1 MMVKR
6 ILFIAFIQTLIFGTH
21 YFFSRS
27 VIRFFPITSPV
38 FKTIFY
44 TAMALMAFSF
54 VSAFL
59 LLRLH
64 GSVGTVF
71 YYRFA
76 AVWMGFLIHFL
87 VAIAAAW
94 AIIIVSKWMGFSA
107 NRPVIAG
114 FLMAAA
120 ALFSIY
126 GMWNASHPRVRE
138 VAVPVRHV
146 PEHWANRRIVL
157 LSDIHLGHMQGRA
170 FAKRLAERVN
180 DLDPDLILI
189 TGDLLDGVN
198 GSHDAVI
205 GSITRLHAQF
215 GVFFV
220 TGNHEYY
227 VGIHNALNIIKK
239 TNIRVLDNEWLNI
252 NGLEL
257 IGVSYPGIE
266 GPADIKNLPEN
277 KASDRA
283 RILLFHTP
291 TTIRKHAGNMN
302 HRHTRAYWT
311 PDTSFDLNKQ
321 LNVDLQLSGHTH
333 HGQIF
338 PFNLITRL
346 LFNGYDYGLK
356 KDGDFQIYTSCGTG
370 TWGPPMRT
378 AGISEITL
386 IRLISAP

>member
-1 MMVKR
+1 MMVKL
-6 ILFIAFIQTLIFGTH
+6 ILFIATIQTLIFGAH
-21 YFFSRS
+21 YLFSRS

-44 TAMALMAFSF
+44 GVMVLMAFSF

-64 GSVGTVF
+64 GSVATVF

-76 AVWMGFLIHFL
+76 AIWMGFLIHFL
-87 VAIAAAW
+87 VAIAVAW
-94 AIIIVSKWMGFSA
+94 AAIIISKWIGVSA

-114 FLMAAA
+114 FLMTAAI
-120 ALFSIY
+120 LFSIY
-126 GMWNASHPRVRE
+126 GMWNASHPRIRE
-138 VAVPVRHV
+138 VAIPVRHV
-146 PEHWANRRIVL
+146 PEYWANRRIVL

-170 FAKRLAERVN
+170 FAERLAERVN

-198 GSHDAVI
+198 GSYDAVI
-205 GSITRLHAQF
+205 RPITRLRARH

-227 VGIHNALNIIKK
+227 VGIGKALNIIKK
-239 TNIRVLDNEWLNI
+239 TQLRVLDNEWLNI

-257 IGVSYPGIE
+257 VGVNYPGIDS
-266 GPADIKNLPEN
+266 PAGIKNLPKK

-291 TTIRKHAGNMN
+291 TTIQKQARALNG
-302 HRHTRAYWT
+302 RHTRAYWT

-321 LNVDLQLSGHTH
+321 LNADFQLSGHTH

-346 LFNGYDYGLK
+346 LFNGFDYGLRQT
-356 KDGDFQIYTSCGTG
+356 GDFQIYTSCGTG

-378 AGISEITL
+378 AGTSEITL
-386 IRLISAP
+386 IRLVSAP

>member
-1 MMVKR
+1 MTVKF
-6 ILFIAFIQTLIFGTH
+6 ILFIATIQTLIFGAH
-21 YFFSRS
+21 YFFARS
-27 VIRFFPITSPV
+27 IIRFFPITSPV

-44 TAMALMAFSF
+44 AVIALMAFSF

-64 GSVGTVF
+64 GSVATVF

-76 AVWMGFLIHFL
+76 AVWMGFLIHFS
-87 VAIAAAW
+87 VAIAACW
-94 AIIIVSKWMGFSA
+94 VIILASKWAGISI
-107 NRPVIAG
+107 NRPVAAGVFLTIAV
-114 FLMAAA
+114 
-120 ALFSIY
+120 LFSIY
-126 GMWNASHPRVRE
+126 GLWNASHPRVRE
-138 VAVPVRHV
+138 IVVPVCHV
-146 PEHWANRRIVL
+146 PEYWTNRRIVL
-157 LSDIHLGHMQGRA
+157 LSDVHLGHMQGRA
-170 FAKRLAERVN
+170 FAERLAGRVN
-180 DLDPDLILI
+180 DLDPDIILI

-198 GSHDAVI
+198 GSYDAMMRP
-205 GSITRLHAQF
+205 ITRLRARH

-227 VGIHNALNIIKK
+227 VGIHKALNIIQK
-239 TNIRVLDNEWLNI
+239 THIRVLDNEWLNI

-257 IGVSYPGIE
+257 VGVNYPGIE
-266 GPADIKNLPEN
+266 GLADIKHLPEN
-277 KASDRA
+277 KASNHA

-291 TTIRKHAGNMN
+291 TTIQKHAGHIN
-302 HRHTRAYWT
+302 HRHSRSYWT

-321 LNVDLQLSGHTH
+321 LNADLQLSGHTH

-338 PFNLITRL
+338 PFNLVTGL

-356 KDGDFQIYTSCGTG
+356 RTGNFQIYTSGGTG

-386 IRLISAP
+386 IRLVPAP